1 MGEAIMDNTV
11 ANSTIPDDSLY
22 SPKEVD
28 PIRAAQERAGILA
41 GLRRD
46 RLDDARI
53 QAVFQA
59 DPVVVEDKATGNLVT
74 RRMLEARF
82 AVFDAALE
90 ILGKPV
96 LDTAAR
102 ARITFTLRGAYS
114 VLTDDAQV
122 EWALSEVRRE
132 EIAAFLATRTDQES
146 EALNRQVSVMAA
158 QADLWAAARALSLAA
173 HGEGG
178 RARGAARLSELL
190 EMREG

>member
-1 MGEAIMDNTV
+1 MGEAIMDTTA
-11 ANSTIPDDSLY
+11 ANATALDDSLY
-22 SPKEVD
+22 CPKDID

-53 QAVFQA
+53 QAVFQS
-59 DPVVVEDKATGNLVT
+59 DPIVVEDKATGNLVT
-74 RRMLEARF
+74 RSMLEARF

-90 ILGKPV
+90 ILEKPV
-96 LDTAAR
+96 LDTASR

-132 EIAAFLATRTDQES
+132 EITAFLATRTDEER
-146 EALNRQVSVMAA
+146 EALSRQINVMAA

-173 HGEGG
+173 HGEVG
-178 RARGAARLSELL
+178 RARGAVRLSELL